1 MMKPLLKEKIL
12 FGERVVTQEL
22 LRFRDNRGRTS
33 GQIFILTSLLREK
46 PRSAHVTSRMIIHAP
61 IIVNSV
67 CERKC
72 CPRSIW

>member
-1 MMKPLLKEKIL
+1 MWHMNCYDSMTTV
-12 FGERVVTQEL
+12 GE
-22 LRFRDNRGRTS
+22 
-33 GQIFILTSLLREK
+33 GQDKYLYLNLLREK
-46 PRSAHVTSRMIIHAP
+46 LRSAHVTSRMIIHAP